1 MQRTAR
7 PTLKRPRHPLRPWL
21 LPPTRT
27 RVTRRRRAARPRP
40 RPWITATC
48 RCRAGRRLL
57 TPAIRMATQWPD
69 IGIGRLRR
77 TRCAAA
83 DAGRRTQVLFVAR
96 RNSGT
101 PLHAQRRRLHGLR
114 PPGVV
119 WDDHNKAVVK
129 AEGDIAKGKLE
140 ESRTELLWGTP
151 SHRTGTP
158 SSAFGWITGRPEPSM
173 VGFRHPGPRPYW
185 FELEATGYV
194 GSGGRTALRVEGSYE
209 LLLTQRLI
217 LEPRAEL
224 QFYGKDDPE
233 RGIGKGLAEASAGL
247 RLRYEFSRQFAPIS
261 AWNGRAASDAPRTMC
276 VPKAAVRSRRAGW
289 LACDSGSRT

>member
-1 MQRTAR
+1 M
-7 PTLKRPRHPLRPWL
+7 L
-21 LPPTRT
+21 
-27 RVTRRRRAARPRP
+27 
-40 RPWITATC
+40 
-48 RCRAGRRLL
+48 
-57 TPAIRMATQWPD
+57 
-69 IGIGRLRR
+69 
-77 TRCAAA
+77 A
-83 DAGRRTQVLFVAR
+83 DEHRFFVAR

-119 WDDHNKAVVK
+119 WDDLQQGRREGRRRYRQRKARR
-129 AEGDIAKGKLE
+129 IAY
-140 ESRTELLWGTP
+140 RAFWGTP

-158 SSAFGWITGRPEPSM
+158 SSAFGWITGKARAVNGWLSASRASPLLVRAGGDGLRGKWWTYGAACRRQLRAAADP
-173 VGFRHPGPRPYW
+173 
-185 FELEATGYV
+185 ATD
-194 GSGGRTALRVEGSYE
+194 SGASRRVAVLWQGR
-209 LLLTQRLI
+209 
-217 LEPRAEL
+217 
-224 QFYGKDDPE
+224 PE